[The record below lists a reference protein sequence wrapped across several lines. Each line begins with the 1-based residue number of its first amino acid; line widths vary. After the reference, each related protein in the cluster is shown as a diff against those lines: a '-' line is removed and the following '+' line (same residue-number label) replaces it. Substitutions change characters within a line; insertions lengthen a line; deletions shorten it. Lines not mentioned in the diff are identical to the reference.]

1 MTENQELLDACTL
14 LEEACKKH
22 ADDDEVNRFLDCIS
36 STIEDVRAGRITPP
50 IEWREIPCFL
60 YFTEGTLQRF
70 PDVESAFATF
80 QIVLT
85 GGMPDSIREFLEDIT
100 KK

>member
-1 MTENQELLDACTL
+1 MTENQELLDACAL
-14 LEEACKKH
+14 LEEVCKKYSDDREV
-22 ADDDEVNRFLDCIS
+22 ADFQACIAPV
-36 STIEDVRAGRITPP
+36 IADVRAGRVTPP